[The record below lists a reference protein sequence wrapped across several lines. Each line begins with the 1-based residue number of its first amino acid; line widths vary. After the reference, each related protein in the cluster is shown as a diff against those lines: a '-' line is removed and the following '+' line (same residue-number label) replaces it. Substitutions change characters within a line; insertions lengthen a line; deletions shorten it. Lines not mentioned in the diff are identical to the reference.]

1 MRNAR
6 RSWPAGR
13 FSRCRTDAARAEE
26 RDQNALQLTYRSSV
40 PLQRRHGSCGWPHCS
55 HHDNEAFLHMKGE
68 AMSGRPSEMAV
79 RARTSLGIFLSLVV
93 LGSTPLL
100 WSIIASGLP
109 VESPEMLPRM
119 IALMWVPAIASVVT
133 RLVRRE
139 GFRDVSFRI
148 LRSPISAESG
158 WRSSRA
164 SVQMTATPG

>member
-1 MRNAR
+1 MRSAR
-6 RSWPAGR
+6 RSWLAGR
-13 FSRCRTDAARAEE
+13 FSRCKDSAHEE
-26 RDQNALQLTYRSSV
+26 EKGQSDLQLTHRSSV

-55 HHDNEAFLHMKGE
+55 QHDNEAFVHMKGGD
-68 AMSGRPSEMAV
+68 MSDRLAEKAV
-79 RARTSLGIFLSLVV
+79 HARISLGMFLGLVI

-100 WSIIASGLP
+100 WSIIPSGLP

-119 IALMWVPAIASVVT
+119 IALMWVPAVASVLT

-164 SVQMTATPG
+164 SVQMTVTPG

>member
-1 MRNAR
+1 MRSAR
-6 RSWPAGR
+6 RSWLAGR
-13 FSRCRTDAARAEE
+13 FSRCKDAAHEQTKDQ
-26 RDQNALQLTYRSSV
+26 RDLQPTYAGTVALE
-40 PLQRRHGSCGWPHCS
+40 RRHGSCGWPHCS
-55 HHDNEAFLHMKGE
+55 HHDDEAFLHMKGE

-79 RARTSLGIFLSLVV
+79 RARISLVMFLGLV
-93 LGSTPLL
+93 ILGSTPLL

-119 IALMWVPAIASVVT
+119 IALMWVPAVASVLT